1 MIIKSY
7 ISGQCGFSR
16 AMMKIVNDPSGNQK
30 LHELC
35 STDATFQ
42 EAFDYLISDMNSH
55 PKHLF
60 YYLKA
65 ILVNYYKK
73 KYHLTDEIL
82 SGESLREF
90 EGTFEKFLGLFEM
103 NEAEKE
109 VSRKML
115 MPVENV
121 RVKGSNIID
130 FSLLDCYFNNL
141 FINKKSE

>member
-1 MIIKSY
+1 MI
-7 ISGQCGFSR
+7 Q
-16 AMMKIVNDPSGNQK
+16 D
-30 LHELC
+30 LC
-35 STDATFQ
+35 NTDAVFQ

-60 YYLKA
+60 YYFKA
-65 ILVNYYKK
+65 ILVNYYKS

-82 SGESLREF
+82 SGKSLQEF
-90 EGTFEKFLGLFEM
+90 EVTFDEFLVMFEM

-121 RVKGSNIID
+121 RVKGSNNID
-130 FSLLDCYFNNL
+130 FTLLGDY
-141 FINKKSE
+141 FINLIANKSE